1 MVEDYCL
8 IVKIELGTSL
18 RGLPGPIMVTG
29 HTGFKGTWLTL
40 LLERLR
46 IPVIGYSL
54 APQENS
60 LYDRAERIGC
70 IPEIFADIR
79 DRECINSFIDK
90 YMPSGIIHLAAQP
103 LVLKSYE
110 SPLET
115 FQVNVMGTANVMDV
129 AFSKNYVKSIIAVT
143 TDKVYRNLIKSKRFI
158 ESDSLE
164 GKDPYSASKVGTE
177 SVISAWQQIAS
188 NIGGP
193 SVTAVRAGNVVGGGD
208 WAENRLIPDL
218 IRGVTASKITSIR
231 NPESTRPW
239 QHVLDPLVGYLN
251 TMEYT
256 LQGIEINSINFGPR
270 EDSLSVSRVVEIAT
284 DVWPDIETIFAG
296 SQSSSTEA
304 KFLDLDSSFA
314 KSKVGWEPR
323 FSQEEAIKTTIE
335 WWKNFVIENQDV
347 RDLCNSDIENY
358 LKSS

>member
-1 MVEDYCL
+1 
-8 IVKIELGTSL
+8 VKTELGGFL

-46 IPVIGYSL
+46 IPVVGYSL

-60 LYDRAERIGC
+60 LFDRAERIGC

-79 DRECINSFIDK
+79 DRDCVNKFLDEHK
-90 YMPSGIIHLAAQP
+90 PSGIIHLAAQP

-129 AFSKNYVKSIIAVT
+129 AFSKNYVKSIISVT
-143 TDKVYRNLIKSKRFI
+143 TDKVYRNLSQSKRFI

-188 NIGGP
+188 KNGGP
-193 SVTAVRAGNVVGGGD
+193 NITAVRAGNVVGGGD

-218 IRGVTASKITSIR
+218 IRGLIANKITSIR

-251 TMEYT
+251 AMELT
-256 LQGIEINSINFGPR
+256 LQGIEIRSINFGPR
-270 EDSLSVSRVVEIAT
+270 EDSLPVSRVVEIAT
-284 DVWPDIETIFAG
+284 GVWPDIKTIFAG
-296 SQSSSTEA
+296 SQSNSTEA

-314 KSKVGWEPR
+314 ESKVGWEPR

-335 WWKNFVIENQDV
+335 WWKNFIVGNQDV
-347 RDLCNSDIENY
+347 RDLCNSDIESY

>member
-1 MVEDYCL
+1 M
-8 IVKIELGTSL
+8 
-18 RGLPGPIMVTG
+18 
-29 HTGFKGTWLTL
+29 
-40 LLERLR
+40 
-46 IPVIGYSL
+46 
-54 APQENS
+54 
-60 LYDRAERIGC
+60 
-70 IPEIFADIR
+70 
-79 DRECINSFIDK
+79 
-90 YMPSGIIHLAAQP
+90 AAQP

-110 SPLET
+110 SPRET
-115 FQVNVMGTANVMDV
+115 FDVNVMGTVNVLDI
-129 AFSKNYVKSIIAVT
+129 AFNKEFVKAIIVVT
-143 TDKVYRNLIKSKRFI
+143 TDKVYKNDNSGRAFV
-158 ESDSLE
+158 ETDPLE

-188 NIGGP
+188 KNGGP
-193 SVTAVRAGNVVGGGD
+193 SITAVRAGNVVGGGD

-218 IRGVTASKITSIR
+218 IRGLIANKITSIR

-251 TMEYT
+251 AMELT
-256 LQGIEINSINFGPR
+256 LQGIEIKSINFGPQ
-270 EDSLSVSRVVEIAT
+270 EDSLPVSRVVEIAT